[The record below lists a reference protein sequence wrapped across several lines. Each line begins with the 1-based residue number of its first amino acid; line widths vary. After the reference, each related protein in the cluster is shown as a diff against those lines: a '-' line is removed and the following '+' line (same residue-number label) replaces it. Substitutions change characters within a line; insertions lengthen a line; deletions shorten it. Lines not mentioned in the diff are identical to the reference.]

1 MKLKKERKKKIN
13 LKKRRKKL
21 KKKKNLLKKPKRKK
35 LQLVKNLKTNLQVV
49 DVVVG
54 IQMMM
59 KKRNLIQQ
67 KVQLNHQMKV

>member
-1 MKLKKERKKKIN
+1 MN

-21 KKKKNLLKKPKRKK
+21 KKKKNPLKTPKRKK
-35 LQLVKNLKTNLQVV
+35 LQLVKNLKKNLQVV

-54 IQMMM
+54 IPMKM

-67 KVQLNHQMKV
+67 KVQLNHQIKV